1 METKKIRLPQSNKLD
16 VDTNIPDYLDP
27 SQFLDPE
34 KVNKQTEEKGFSLDN
49 YDISS
54 YKGRVAA
61 RGELE
66 RLRKSD
72 EIDENTYQSH
82 RKNLRKKRWS
92 NFKEKL
98 NKIIKPKK
106 RTVKKKKENNKKKE
120 NKKEEVVVI
129 NKGGGK
135 QESEITG
142 PTS

>member
-1 METKKIRLPQSNKLD
+1 MICALDLPL
-16 VDTNIPDYLDP
+16 PYL
-27 SQFLDPE
+27 
-34 KVNKQTEEKGFSLDN
+34 
-49 YDISS
+49 
-54 YKGRVAA
+54 AA